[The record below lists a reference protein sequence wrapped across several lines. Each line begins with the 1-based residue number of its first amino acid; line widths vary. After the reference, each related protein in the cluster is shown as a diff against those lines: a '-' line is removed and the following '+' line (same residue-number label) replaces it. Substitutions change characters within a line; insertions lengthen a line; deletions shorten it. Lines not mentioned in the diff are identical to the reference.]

1 MAKPK
6 TADTRSR
13 SRHYMGE
20 AYDMQVER
28 EKARR
33 ELREN
38 CDLWV
43 KAAERLARGEEERHH
58 GY

>member
-1 MAKPK
+1 MSSSDGP
-6 TADTRSR
+6 R

-33 ELREN
+33 ELRERN
-38 CDLWV
+38 RVWFSDV
-43 KAAERLARGEEERHH
+43 ARLVNGEQEADEDGHA
-58 GY
+58 

>member
-1 MAKPK
+1 MSSS
-6 TADTRSR
+6 DGSR

-33 ELREN
+33 ELRERN
-38 CDLWV
+38 RVWFSDV
-43 KAAERLARGEEERHH
+43 ARLVNGEQEADEDGHA
-58 GY
+58 

>member
-1 MAKPK
+1 MSSS
-6 TADTRSR
+6 DGSR

-33 ELREN
+33 ELRERN
-38 CDLWV
+38 RVWFSDV
-43 KAAERLARGEEERHH
+43 ARLVNGEQEDDEDGRSQ
-58 GY
+58 

>member
-1 MAKPK
+1 MGGS
-6 TADTRSR
+6 DGSR

-33 ELREN
+33 ELRERN
-38 CDLWV
+38 RVWFSDV
-43 KAAERLARGEEERHH
+43 ARLVNGEQEDDEDGRSQ
-58 GY
+58 

>member
-1 MAKPK
+1 MSSS
-6 TADTRSR
+6 DGSR

-33 ELREN
+33 ELRERN
-38 CDLWV
+38 RVWFSDV
-43 KAAERLARGEEERHH
+43 ARLVNGEQEADEDGRSQ
-58 GY
+58 

>member
-1 MAKPK
+1 MSSS
-6 TADTRSR
+6 DGSR
-13 SRHYMGE
+13 RRHYMGE

-38 CDLWV
+38 CDLWA
-43 KAAERLARGEEERHH
+43 KAAERLARGEEERRGGH
-58 GY
+58 

>member
-1 MAKPK
+1 MGGS
-6 TADTRSR
+6 DGSR

-33 ELREN
+33 ELREH
-38 CDLWV
+38 CDMWV
-43 KAAERLARGEEERHH
+43 KAAERLARGEEERRGGH
-58 GY
+58 